1 MNHFQS
7 SEDKT
12 CGQHLPK
19 KCMSYWSLANDVKHV
34 WFTWLTH
41 LSALTSNKTIMG
53 VILPSHVT
61 LLVWSVIS
69 WYRSLGCF
77 RSTRWFISAAVAFIW
92 TKKKKKWTKHKSYIK
107 SLLHSCQEAKHAKGQ
122 WWGSCWLKNRKTSSK
137 LPDKIDSF
145 GEQLQN
151 RVGGSGRTGPE
162 LWISFS
168 RFCSWVHG
176 TCQGF
181 YSYKERIHLNW
192 KMDVRKTCLIG
203 IQKDRQPLNAALKLI
218 QLQFHR
224 VNETAYASPIH
235 SICGSLRCG
244 RTCTEAAGNRYLF
257 SIVKAA
263 LLHKPVLFHHSSA
276 CWEKG
281 MWLSKQKLVFHF
293 WRAWSV

>member
-1 MNHFQS
+1 MSSMFGLHDSHICQHLLLTRPSWVWFSPVMWPCS
-7 SEDKT
+7 SEV
-12 CGQHLPK
+12 
-19 KCMSYWSLANDVKHV
+19 WSPGIGVWDVSV
-34 WFTWLTH
+34 ASDDSSVQLLH
-41 LSALTSNKTIMG
+41 LSG
-53 VILPSHVT
+53 P
-61 LLVWSVIS
+61 
-69 WYRSLGCF
+69 
-77 RSTRWFISAAVAFIW
+77 
-92 TKKKKKWTKHKSYIK
+92 KKKKKWTKHKSFIK

-281 MWLSKQKLVFHF
+281 MWLSNQKLVFHF